1 MKTEN
6 LKKGS
11 IVAYSNGIEFKNSIV
26 TKVSEK
32 FVWFSG
38 TGYERIAKQT
48 FINHP
53 QLFKIIEL

>member
-53 QLFKIIEL
+53 QLFKIISI

>member
-11 IVAYSNGIEFKNSIV
+11 IVAYSNGIEFKNSII

-53 QLFKIIEL
+53 QLFKIISI